1 MDWNLLS
8 GYAITGLDGLA
19 YGLLLFCI
27 ASGLTLIWGVADV
40 LNLGHGTLYLAGA
53 YLGWWLADGGWGGLA
68 AATAVGALAG
78 AATGGMLAI
87 ALRPLAGRHLDQGL
101 ATLGGAFVAADLLT
115 TATGGQP
122 LRAEAPLPGSVPL
135 LGHLYPSWRLL
146 FIAVA
151 AVLAAAMILIID
163 RSTIGAVIRAVV
175 DDEPI
180 AAATGIRTRQVQA
193 GVLATGC
200 ALAVTIGVLGAPVLG
215 PAPGVDATVLTLSL
229 IIVVVGGLGSIRG
242 ALLAAIGVGQLQ
254 TLGVLLAPAAMV
266 PFLLAAAMLAVL
278 IARPTLNGR
287 PA

>member
-1 MDWNLLS
+1 VDWDLLAT
-8 GYAITGLDGLA
+8 YAITCLDGLA
-19 YGLLLFCI
+19 YGLLLFTV

-78 AATGGMLAI
+78 AAAGGLLAV
-87 ALRPLAGRHLDQGL
+87 ALRPLSGRQLDQGL

-122 LRAEAPLPGSVPL
+122 LRAEAPLPGSVSL
-135 LGHLYPSWRLL
+135 LGQLYPAWRLL

-151 AVLAAAMILIID
+151 AAIAATMVLIID
-163 RSTIGAVIRAVV
+163 WSVVGAVIRAVV
-175 DDEPI
+175 ADEPM
-180 AAATGIRTRQVQA
+180 AAATGIRTRWIQA
-193 GVLATGC
+193 AVLAAGC
-200 ALAVTIGVLGAPVLG
+200 ALAVVVGVLGAPVLG
-215 PAPGVDATVLTLSL
+215 PAPGVDTTVFTLSL

-242 ALLAAIGVGQLQ
+242 ALVAAIGVGLLQ

-266 PFLLAAAMLAVL
+266 PFLLALAMLAVL
-278 IARPTLNGR
+278 IARPTLHGR